1 MGPAD
6 RAREGVTGRAVLAM
20 AAVALIALAVVVP
33 HPTGLLVLGAAKA
46 VAGFT
51 LLRTAAGRAAGT
63 PSATPLRLIA
73 ASMLVGAVVNL
84 AQHSGPEDGPV
95 VSVGS
100 VVAYVLVMGGL
111 WLIARRRST
120 QLPADARI
128 DALVI
133 TSVLALVVWHVELHE
148 VAEGGGVGELL
159 LSVGTL
165 ALGWQGLRIALDGGE
180 QTVARQLVVACVAAF
195 VVGDLVWYGVGWTP
209 VSRGLY
215 ATCYVMLA
223 LAARTT
229 SMATIADPLPS
240 RRSTLARGRLA
251 LLTGVVVAGS
261 LAVAVVPSSD
271 VDGGPVV
278 VLRVVLVG
286 CLLLRAYLLAGDRD
300 SAVEAHRSSLAAME
314 HQTTHDQ
321 VTGLANR
328 QALLVTLTALGR
340 LAAAERTGVAVAVVD
355 IDGFHVVNR
364 TMGHDAADMLLAQ
377 VGEALSVLQRE
388 GQVVGRWGGDV
399 FVVAD
404 LAADRAAAA
413 RLSHRAAEVAR
424 VGREDGGQHTAGVG
438 VAWAAAPIDVDT
450 LVGQAEAAM
459 VEAKRQGPGGVAGPD
474 DTLHHRVLAREDLE
488 QAVVQALED
497 RELSVHY
504 QPVVRLSDGE
514 VIGCEALV
522 RWHRTGVGMVPPD
535 LLVGLAE
542 QIGAIHA
549 LGRQVLEQ
557 VCADA
562 LQLPAHTSV
571 AVNVSPLELARAGYA
586 ETLVEVVRAGH
597 GLTLDRL
604 VLEVTEQALVAP
616 TDDQTLTTNLR
627 GLHAAGVRIA
637 VDDFGTG
644 WSGLARLRDL
654 PVSVLKIDRSFVAGM
669 LLDPSDR
676 AIIAATLRLARDLAL
691 ETVAE
696 GVETPEQAMA
706 LHDLGCDL
714 AQGWNYGAA
723 QPPERLGTRDHSP
736 R

>member
-1 MGPAD
+1 
-6 RAREGVTGRAVLAM
+6 M
-20 AAVALIALAVVVP
+20 AAVALVALAVAVP
-33 HPTGLLVLGAAKA
+33 HPAGLLVLGAAKV
-46 VAGFT
+46 VAG
-51 LLRTAAGRAAGT
+51 LAVLWAAADGAVGT

-73 ASMLVGAVVNL
+73 VSMLVGAAVNV
-84 AQHSGPEDGPV
+84 AQHLGPEDGPV
-95 VSVGS
+95 VGLGS
-100 VVAYVLVMGGL
+100 VVAYGLVMAGL
-111 WLIARRRST
+111 WLVARRRST
-120 QLPADARI
+120 HLPADARI
-128 DALVI
+128 DALVV

-148 VAEGGGVGELL
+148 VAVGGGAGDLL
-159 LSVGTL
+159 LPIATL
-165 ALGWQGLRIALDGGE
+165 ALGWQGLRIALDGGGR
-180 QTVARQLVVACVAAF
+180 TAARQLVVACVAAY
-195 VVGDLVWYGVGWTP
+195 VLGDLVWYEAGWTP

-215 ATCYVMLA
+215 ATCYVVLA
-223 LAARTT
+223 LAARTA

-261 LAVAVVPSSD
+261 LAVAVVPGSGAD
-271 VDGGPVV
+271 DGPVA

-286 CLLLRAYLLAGDRD
+286 SLLLRAYLLAGDRD

-340 LAAAERTGVAVAVVD
+340 LAAEERTGMAVAVVD

-364 TMGHDAADMLLAQ
+364 TLGHDAADTLLAQ
-377 VGEALSVLQRE
+377 VGRALSVLQRE

-404 LAADRAAAA
+404 LATDRAAAA
-413 RLSHRAAEVAR
+413 RLARRAAAVAR
-424 VGREDGGQHTAGVG
+424 ISDEDGGRHTAGVG
-438 VAWAAAPIDVDT
+438 VAWAAAPIDVDM

-459 VEAKRQGPGGVAGPD
+459 VEAKRQGPGAVAGPD

-488 QAVVQALED
+488 RAALQALED
-497 RELSVHY
+497 RDLSVHY
-504 QPVVRLSDGE
+504 QPVVRLPDGA
-514 VIGCEALV
+514 VVGYEALV
-522 RWHRTGVGMVPPD
+522 RWHRPGVGMVPPD

-542 QIGAIHA
+542 QIGAIHQ

-562 LQLPAHTSV
+562 ADLPARCTV
-571 AVNVSPLELARAGYA
+571 AVNVSPLELARPGYA
-586 ETLVEVVRAGH
+586 DALVEVVRAGE

-604 VLEVTEQALVAP
+604 VLEVTEQALVEP

-627 GLHAAGVRIA
+627 GLHTAGVRIA

-714 AQGWNYGAA
+714 AQGWNFGAA
-723 QPPERLGTRDHSP
+723 EPPERLGVRNRTR